1 MRIFTTLPQQD
12 LRTVGPAAQ
21 AIEVAG
27 YAGVNTQENQ
37 HDPFLSLAVAGV
49 STERIELHTNIAI
62 AFARS
67 PMVCANV
74 GWDIAASTGG
84 RFTLG
89 LGSQIKPHNE
99 RRFSVPWSPPAPRM
113 REYVQALRA
122 IWAAWKGDGTLNY
135 VGQHYRFTLMT
146 PNFVPEPYDAPAPR
160 VMIAAVGPAMMKVAA
175 EECDGV
181 NLHPFCTRHYLEKR
195 ILPILTEGLAK
206 AGRARATY
214 DIAGGGFVVTG
225 KDDEAVA
232 KLLEWV
238 RYRVAFYGSTP
249 AYWPVFEEHGLADLG
264 PRLNAMTKSGKWN
277 ELAAEIS
284 DDVVHLFAAVGRH
297 DQIAKAVEARFGGL
311 VDSISASANSSKPAD
326 LPPGLIQ
333 DLARLP
339 ARYTPCR
346 R

>member
-1 MRIFTTLPQQD
+1 MRIFTTLPQHD
-12 LRTVGPAAQ
+12 LRKVGPAAR
-21 AIEVAG
+21 AIEAAG
-27 YAGVNTQENQ
+27 YTGVNTQENQ

-49 STERIELHTNIAI
+49 ATERIELHTNIAI

-74 GWDIAASTGG
+74 GWDIASSTGG

-122 IWAAWKGDGTLNY
+122 IWAAWKGDGKLNY
-135 VGQHYRFTLMT
+135 EGKHYRFTLMT
-146 PNFVPEPYDAPAPR
+146 PNFVPEPYDAPPPR

-181 NLHPFCTRHYLEKR
+181 NLHPFCTRQYLERR
-195 ILPILTEGLAK
+195 IMPILGEGLAK
-206 AGRARATY
+206 VGRARETY

-232 KLLEWV
+232 RLLEWV

-264 PRLNAMTKSGKWN
+264 PKLNAMTKAGKWS

-297 DQIAKAVEARFGGL
+297 DQIAQAVEARFGGL

-333 DLARLP
+333 DLARTKT
-339 ARYTPCR
+339 RYSH
-346 R
+346 